1 MTLPQASE
9 PNRSDANRDLGFG
22 GKVASESRRRLLNR
36 DGSFNV
42 RREGL
47 GFFQA
52 VSPYHSLLT
61 IPWGPFLALLAAA
74 YLFINAV
81 FAIGYLLCGPG
92 ALFFP
97 SGETTPS
104 RFLDAFF
111 FSVQTYATIGYGS
124 VHPVGLAANVLVTL
138 ESLIGILTFALAT
151 GIIFARFSGPSARL
165 RLSRHGVIAPYQGIT
180 AFMFRVANTRNNEV
194 IDLECQVVFSRFE
207 SRAEQSARVFHRLD
221 LERSKVTFLPLAW
234 TVVHPIDERSPL
246 RGETEESLRASG
258 AEFLILLK
266 GTEETTSH
274 GLHVRSSYEAHE
286 LAWNSKFRSVFLPP
300 DGDGRLR
307 VDLTLLDQVEPA

>member
-1 MTLPQASE
+1 MTVPQTGEPAS
-9 PNRSDANRDLGFG
+9 PDANRDLGFG

-61 IPWGPFLALLAAA
+61 MPWGPFLALLAGA
-74 YLFINAV
+74 YLVINAA
-81 FAIGYLLCGPG
+81 FAVGYLLCGPG

-111 FSVQTYATIGYGS
+111 FSIQTFATIGYGS
-124 VHPVGLAANVLVTL
+124 IHPIGIAANLLVTV
-138 ESLIGILTFALAT
+138 ESLIGILTVALAT

-165 RLSRHGVIAPYQGIT
+165 RLSRHAVIAPYQGIT

-207 SRAEQSARVFHRLD
+207 NRAGQSARIFHRLD
-221 LERSKVTFLPLAW
+221 LERPRVTFLPLTW

-246 RGETEESLRASG
+246 RGETEESLGASG
-258 AEFLILLK
+258 AEFLVLLK
-266 GTEETTSH
+266 GTEESSSH

-286 LAWNSKFRSVFLPP
+286 IAWHSKFRSVFLPA
-300 DGDGRLR
+300 DSDGRLR
-307 VDLTLLDQVEPA
+307 VDLNLLDQIEPA